1 MADNDKSGDGS
12 PDKADGPA
20 ENRDSVGAEAL
31 GVILSRL
38 GGIFGKAQ
46 TLLDDAAKS
55 ANTSGHARTESKFTM
70 RTLDG
75 EETSLSS
82 IVGAFQNAREG
93 QDNSVGDRPLRQVTP
108 DFVMDTPG
116 YLVALVDLPG
126 VVAEDVDITVDGDV
140 LVMKAAAPAA
150 EYWAEIL
157 MPRDVSA
164 AKQQVS
170 IRNGILRIVW
180 TFPDAT
186 P

>member
-1 MADNDKSGDGS
+1 MADNGKHGEES
-12 PDKADGPA
+12 PDEASGSAD
-20 ENRDSVGAEAL
+20 NRDNVGAEAL

-38 GGIFGKAQ
+38 SGIFGKAQ
-46 TLLDDAAKS
+46 TLLDDAARS
-55 ANTSGHARTESKFTM
+55 ANTSEHARTESKFTM

-93 QDNSVGDRPLRQVTP
+93 QDNSVGDRPLSQVTP
-108 DFVMDTPG
+108 EFVMDTPG

-126 VVAEDVDITVDGDV
+126 VVEEDVDITVDGDV
-140 LVMKAAAPAA
+140 LVLKATAPAA
-150 EYWAEIL
+150 EYWAEIM

-164 AKQQVS
+164 ARQQVS
-170 IRNGILRIVW
+170 IRNGILRILW
-180 TFPDAT
+180 TFPDGV